1 MSDMDTRLLRRALF
15 LFLIAV
21 VSVVPLGA
29 TAAEHLLL
37 STGNDAIS
45 LGLGN
50 NQDDGRSFSLRGEL
64 RGRGGC
70 TMAVEL
76 TSHTDQHTSKHR
88 YDTLDFSFAYPYAL
102 TLSPSWSLTLTP
114 DVGIKLIG
122 SFGLEEAQTLLH
134 SFKKKKPVVLPV
146 STDELAV
153 HPGGSLDVTLSYQ
166 SRRSRYSLNVATD
179 HRHSWESEV
188 EAALQYQYGPALS
201 AAVGYHYTKGW
212 SGFPSQYMQEERYN
226 GLYFAADYDGN
237 LLFTSYRYYPQSGF
251 SYGYIGFDVLAFSTP
266 KTFQQNDLTITHGL
280 FYELDGSPQRLT
292 AIEVGPAV
300 LSLLY
305 MSGPIDDTHRHNI
318 GEYTLS
324 YHWHLFPHNTF
335 LRPSIEAGAGIKRFN
350 LVQHFDETVLEEVR
364 PALSLEVA
372 LGLGPR
378 PLWVVANTAYSVQVG
393 ARLTHVFATEGLT
406 THVDG
411 YDHLTKAWVF
421 LLGIT
426 LVVDHDLSEV
436 R

>member
-1 MSDMDTRLLRRALF
+1 M
-15 LFLIAV
+15 
-21 VSVVPLGA
+21 
-29 TAAEHLLL
+29 
-37 STGNDAIS
+37 
-45 LGLGN
+45 
-50 NQDDGRSFSLRGEL
+50 
-64 RGRGGC
+64 
-70 TMAVEL
+70 
-76 TSHTDQHTSKHR
+76 
-88 YDTLDFSFAYPYAL
+88 
-102 TLSPSWSLTLTP
+102 
-114 DVGIKLIG
+114 
-122 SFGLEEAQTLLH
+122 
-134 SFKKKKPVVLPV
+134 VLPV

-153 HPGGSLDVTLSYQ
+153 HPGGGLDVTLSYQ

-372 LGLGPR
+372 LGLGRDRFGLWPTPR
-378 PLWVVANTAYSVQVG
+378 IRCRWVRGSPTSLPPRALLPMWTDTIISPKRGSSSWASRWWSTTTSV
-393 ARLTHVFATEGLT
+393 
-406 THVDG
+406 
-411 YDHLTKAWVF
+411 K
-421 LLGIT
+421 
-426 LVVDHDLSEV
+426 
-436 R
+436 